1 VVPFRCAAR
10 GWSRPQVNQASRDC
24 SCHVSSRS
32 KAAQQTGLLQPTG
45 ALWCRGMLAF
55 QVQNP
60 TENSRHSAGNGL
72 LFSGHHIW
80 HICGLVCQR
89 DVCLNACG
97 ELSSHF
103 SGNYPREDFIWTWP
117 KCVSV
122 TELCHLLSLL
132 LLSLCILLRDLQVL
146 TVVLSVYY
154 FVHEAGVLCRRPRVV
169 TVCVFPKFH
178 IIKKEMN
185 RISGCSLVVVLPH
198 VFMYA
203 IEWTINVE
211 MVFITLWREHRKSS
225 PPTGLFQTSRI
236 PGGWGSQISWQSTQ
250 ENSKIVSPTHR
261 PPLPPRKY
269 AWYSFLLD
277 VKSTL
282 GP

>member
-1 VVPFRCAAR
+1 
-10 GWSRPQVNQASRDC
+10 
-24 SCHVSSRS
+24 
-32 KAAQQTGLLQPTG
+32 
-45 ALWCRGMLAF
+45 MLAF
-55 QVQNP
+55 KVQNR

-72 LFSGHHIW
+72 LFPGHHTC

-103 SGNYPREDFIWTWP
+103 SGNNPRKDFIWTWS

-132 LLSLCILLRDLQVL
+132 LSSLCILLRDLQVL
-146 TVVLSVYY
+146 TFVLSVCY
-154 FVHEAGVLCRRPRVV
+154 FGHEAGVLCWRRCDV
-169 TVCVFPKFH
+169 TLCIFPKFH

-198 VFMYA
+198 LYMYT
-203 IEWTINVE
+203 IKWTINME
-211 MVFITLWREHRKSS
+211 MVFITLWREHSKSS
-225 PPTGLFQTSRI
+225 PCTGLFQTLRI
-236 PGGWGSQISWQSTQ
+236 PGGWGFQISWQSAQ
-250 ENSKIVSPTHR
+250 ENSKIVSPTHQ

-269 AWYSFLLD
+269 AWYSFPLD
-277 VKSTL
+277 GKSTL